1 MKLLPASPRSR
12 SEAGPASH
20 QPASRWPATEAATP
34 VQLQEFPRDMESQ
47 VRGADPKTA
56 VLIRHV
62 GIGDLVWHLPYI
74 RAVAAASRN
83 GKVSV
88 IAAPSTRA
96 KDILAAEDCIDDVIL
111 YDRNPRRS
119 EGRKGHHRG
128 FAGLRRFAREL
139 QQYQFERIFLF
150 SRRYHHGILAWL
162 AKIPTRIGFGTN
174 LRQRLFLN
182 QPPFISKY
190 EGAGVGIYEE
200 ATALM
205 IAHGI
210 VPAAIVPRMKV
221 PAAELA
227 FGQDFIAKLP
237 RPTVCFAIGTSEK
250 HKHWGDERYG
260 ALAAELVARG
270 YGVVLLGG
278 PGEEDSARRIVAGVP
293 EAQRAAIQPF
303 TRGTIMQTAGILLAA
318 DGCVGND
325 TGVINMAAATG
336 KPAICLL
343 GKRPLL
349 LHDPAIHCLN
359 GVALNQLAVTDVLA
373 AVTSGI
379 SPGR

>member
-1 MKLLPASPRSR
+1 MNAGAPVLQRKSPK
-12 SEAGPASH
+12 
-20 QPASRWPATEAATP
+20 
-34 VQLQEFPRDMESQ
+34 DMELQ

-74 RAVAAASRN
+74 RAIAAASRN

-119 EGRKGHHRG
+119 EGRKGRHKG
-128 FAGLRRFAREL
+128 FSGLRRFAREL
-139 QQYQFERIFLF
+139 EAYQFERIFLF
-150 SRRYHHGILAWL
+150 SRRYHHAILAWL
-162 AKIPTRIGFGTN
+162 AKIPVRIGFGTN

-182 QPPFISKY
+182 QPPFIAKY
-190 EGAGVGIYEE
+190 QGPGVGIYEE
-200 ATALM
+200 ATALV

-210 VPAAIVPRMKV
+210 APAAIVPRMKV
-221 PAAELA
+221 PAVELA
-227 FGQDFIAKLP
+227 FGQDFIAALP
-237 RPTVCFAIGTSEK
+237 HPTVCFAIGTSEK

-260 ALAAELVARG
+260 ALAAELIAQG

-278 PGEEDSARRIVAGVP
+278 PAEDENARRIVAGVP
-293 EAQRAAIQPF
+293 EVARAAIRPF
-303 TRGTIMQTAGILLAA
+303 TRGTIMQTAGILCAA
-318 DGCVGND
+318 DGCIGND
-325 TGVINMAAATG
+325 TGVLNMAAATG

-349 LHDPAIHCLN
+349 LHDPAIRCLN
-359 GVALNQLAVTDVLA
+359 HVPLHQLDVAEAVT

-379 SPGR
+379 SPCR

>member
-1 MKLLPASPRSR
+1 M
-12 SEAGPASH
+12 
-20 QPASRWPATEAATP
+20 P
-34 VQLQEFPRDMESQ
+34 VLQQESPRDMELQ

-96 KDILAAEDCIDDVIL
+96 KDILAAEDCIDEVIL

-119 EGRKGHHRG
+119 EGRKGHHKGFRG
-128 FAGLRRFAREL
+128 MRRFAREL
-139 QQYQFERIFLF
+139 EAYRFERIFLF
-150 SRRYHHGILAWL
+150 SRRYHHAILAWL
-162 AKIPTRIGFGTN
+162 AKIPVRIGFGTN

-182 QPPFISKY
+182 QPPFIAKY
-190 EGAGVGIYEE
+190 EGSGVGIYEE

-205 IAHGI
+205 MAHGI
-210 VPAAIVPRMKV
+210 VPAAVVPRMKV

-227 FGQDFIAKLP
+227 FGQALVATLP
-237 RPTVCFAIGTSEK
+237 RPTVCFAIGTSER

-260 ALAAELVARG
+260 ALAAALIEGG

-278 PGEEDSARRIVAGVP
+278 PGEEENARRIVAGVP
-293 EAQRAAIQPF
+293 EARRAAIHPF
-303 TRGTIMQTAGILLAA
+303 TRGTILQTAGILCAA
-318 DGCVGND
+318 DGCIGND
-325 TGVINMAAATG
+325 TGVLNMAAATG

-349 LHDPAIHCLN
+349 LHDPAIRCLN
-359 GVALNQLAVTDVLA
+359 HVPLNQIDVKDALA

-379 SPGR
+379 SPER

>member
-1 MKLLPASPRSR
+1 MPAQPVLQRKSPK
-12 SEAGPASH
+12 
-20 QPASRWPATEAATP
+20 
-34 VQLQEFPRDMESQ
+34 DMELQ

-74 RAVAAASRN
+74 RAIAAASRN

-111 YDRNPRRS
+111 YDRRPRRT
-119 EGRKGHHRG
+119 EGRKGSHRG

-139 QQYQFERIFLF
+139 EVYQFERIFLF
-150 SRRYHHGILAWL
+150 SRRYHHAILAWL

-182 QPPFISKY
+182 HPPFIPKY
-190 EGAGVGIYEE
+190 QGPGVGIYEE
-200 ATALM
+200 ATALV

-210 VPAAIVPRMKV
+210 VPSAVVPRMKV

-227 FGQDFIAKLP
+227 FGQDFIAALT

-260 ALAAELVARG
+260 ALAAELIARG

-278 PGEEDSARRIVAGVP
+278 PSEEENARRIVAGVP
-293 EAQRAAIQPF
+293 EAQRAGIQPF
-303 TRGTIMQTAGILLAA
+303 TRGTIMQTAGILCAA
-318 DGCVGND
+318 DGCIGND
-325 TGVINMAAATG
+325 TGVLNMAAATG

-349 LHDPAIHCLN
+349 LHDPAIRCLDH
-359 GVALNQLAVTDVLA
+359 VPLNQLEVKDAVA

-379 SPGR
+379 SLRR